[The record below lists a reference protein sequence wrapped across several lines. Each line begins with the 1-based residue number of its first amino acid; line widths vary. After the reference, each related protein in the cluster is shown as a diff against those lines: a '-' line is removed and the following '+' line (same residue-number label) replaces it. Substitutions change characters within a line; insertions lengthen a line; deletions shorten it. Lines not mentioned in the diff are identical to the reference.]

1 MSAFVVSKHDIDI
14 LVTAHLALNGCAY
27 SNERADA
34 IGRTL
39 WRENANSVR
48 YRYSHWTRPELEAAW
63 PDLKI
68 VPFYEFKPVHA
79 KAAAVAKIARCY
91 DYQSC
96 EHPAYEASQAKA
108 IADTLMATFPETLP
122 GYDDAPWGIAD
133 DADLARA
140 RV

>member
-1 MSAFVVSKHDIDI
+1 MSAFVVSSEDIDI

-34 IGRTL
+34 IGREL
-39 WRENANSVR
+39 WQENIKSVA
-48 YRYSHWTRPELEAAW
+48 YRYDMPARHGEHAEYLKALEAYAFE
-63 PDLKI
+63 PI
-68 VPFYEFKPVHA
+68 HA

-91 DYQSC
+91 DYQAC
-96 EHPAYEASQAKA
+96 EHPEYESSSAKR
-108 IADTLMATFPETLP
+108 IVDELMATFPETLP

-133 DADLARA
+133 DADLAKA

>member
-14 LVTAHLALNGCAY
+14 LVTAYLALHQPSAGI
-27 SNERADA
+27 DA
-34 IGRTL
+34 TKIGRIL
-39 WRENANSVR
+39 WLENVASVA
-48 YRYSHWTRPELEAAW
+48 YRYGMPKRHCQEHAGYKRALRDYA
-63 PDLKI
+63 
-68 VPFYEFKPVHA
+68 YEPIAA

-96 EHPAYEASQAKA
+96 EHPAWEVSRAKK
-108 IADTLMATFPETLP
+108 ISDLLLATFPATLP

-133 DADLARA
+133 ERDLERA